1 MHSHLHIPLVFFRV
15 NEQARLVHPLDKRNS
30 CQLQMDESF
39 YDSVYQIGEI
49 VGIFTDQVTGMTIVG
64 NVLQIWMQARRP
76 CMNQAKDEHWD
87 EIIGC
92 PSMRARWG

>member
-1 MHSHLHIPLVFFRV
+1 MTITIHCCGILLFINDIRVYLMHSHLHIPLVFFRV

-64 NVLQIWMQARRP
+64 NVLQI
-76 CMNQAKDEHWD
+76 
-87 EIIGC
+87 
-92 PSMRARWG
+92 